1 MLNYMICASTL
12 SHLRTLCSPIGQKG
26 TQVKPK
32 LAHNTQWVKIC
43 SFPTLL
49 GQACG
54 LVKNLALIVNVTL
67 GSLVFPINEL
77 LEYEPIVEAKDFIN
91 AAIGVSRD
99 IHSKELCIYTD
110 FGRCCR
116 PLLIVQNQRLL
127 KKKKD
132 IDAFYDKELV
142 NAKLR
147 PEEATS
153 NAYTHYKIHP
163 SLILGAYA
171 SIIPFPDNNQVRHAY
186 DISLVKYVY
195 ILTQSHQFFFSF
207 S

>member
-12 SHLRTLCSPIGQKG
+12 SHLRTLCSPIGQKAY
-26 TQVKPK
+26 KN
-32 LAHNTQWVKIC
+32 LFWLI
-43 SFPTLL
+43 
-49 GQACG
+49 QACG

-171 SIIPFPDNNQVRHAY
+171 SIIPFPDNNQNAIVTIACY
-186 DISLVKYVY
+186 DGYHRGSSVVMN
-195 ILTQSHQFFFSF
+195 QSSMD
-207 S
+207 

>member
-1 MLNYMICASTL
+1 MLNYMTCAATL

-32 LAHNTQWVKIC
+32 LAHNTQWGKIC

-67 GSLVFPINEL
+67 SSLVFPINEL
-77 LEYEPIVEAKDFIN
+77 LEYERIVEAK
-91 AAIGVSRD
+91 
-99 IHSKELCIYTD
+99 
-110 FGRCCR
+110 
-116 PLLIVQNQRLL
+116 NQRLL

-171 SIIPFPDNNQVRHAY
+171 SIIQFPDHNQNAIVTIAY
-186 DISLVKYVY
+186 YDGYHQGSSVVMN
-195 ILTQSHQFFFSF
+195 QSSMD
-207 S
+207 